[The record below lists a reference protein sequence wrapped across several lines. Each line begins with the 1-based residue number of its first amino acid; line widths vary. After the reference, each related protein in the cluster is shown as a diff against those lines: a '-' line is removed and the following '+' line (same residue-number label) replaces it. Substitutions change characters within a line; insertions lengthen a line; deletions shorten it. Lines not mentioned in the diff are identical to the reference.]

1 MRRAAILTISDRGF
15 RGERLDGS
23 GPAVQEILEK
33 AGFSMAHQE
42 VLPDNQDLIEQRLRY
57 LTDELCLDLV
67 VSTGGTGVSPLDV
80 TPDATLAV
88 IDRQVP
94 GMAEAMRTASLLKT
108 PHAMLSRAVAGIRGQ
123 TLIINLPG
131 STSRVVSKVP
141 KKTWKRY
148 CRAFITLWK
157 KSRAIPVNAEIYS
170 NSKHNFE
177 CEIENLS
184 INPKFSFGVP
194 PCGWVPSFEA
204 RKPKQIQMIKIQNLK
219 QRYLISFV

>member
-1 MRRAAILTISDRGF
+1 MKRAAILTISDRGF
-15 RGERLDGS
+15 RGERQDGS
-23 GPAVQEILEK
+23 GPAVQEILDK

-67 VSTGGTGVSPLDV
+67 VSTGGTGVSPQDV

-131 STSRVVSKVP
+131 SVRGA
-141 KKTWKRY
+141 R
-148 CRAFITLWK
+148 
-157 KSRAIPVNAEIYS
+157 
-170 NSKHNFE
+170 
-177 CEIENLS
+177 ENL
-184 INPKFSFGVP
+184 
-194 PCGWVPSFEA
+194 EA
-204 RKPKQIQMIKIQNLK
+204 ILPGLHHALKKIQGDPSECGDL
-219 QRYLISFV
+219 SE